1 MKRVLLIL
9 AITAT
14 VAVLVLIGAVAL
26 VARSNMVH
34 QALIE
39 QINKAIPGK
48 FAIKRI
54 AISPLAIKVEI
65 NDFALTDSSGRELAG
80 IKRLY
85 LNVSSMALLRKK
97 VLVRHAS
104 IENPRVVLEIDSM
117 GSISLLK
124 ALVDSSKKSDS
135 EESKSSPSDSF
146 ALPLAIDIQ
155 NLSIVNG
162 NVLYAAGH
170 QNPSIN

>member
-65 NDFALTDSSGRELAG
+65 NDFVLTDSLG
-80 IKRLY
+80 K
-85 LNVSSMALLRKK
+85 
-97 VLVRHAS
+97 
-104 IENPRVVLEIDSM
+104 
-117 GSISLLK
+117 
-124 ALVDSSKKSDS
+124 
-135 EESKSSPSDSF
+135 
-146 ALPLAIDIQ
+146 
-155 NLSIVNG
+155 
-162 NVLYAAGH
+162 
-170 QNPSIN
+170 